1 MIKFVF
7 PLLLLIM
14 AEITAFAQTTKSE
27 ADKLTTLLQAY
38 DEAYLKMF
46 PFNATS
52 RGDYRYND
60 QFDINTEAHR
70 KQEKDLYTQY
80 LQKLKGVDRQKLAK
94 QDLLNYEVFLYSLE
108 NSLKVTELDNH
119 LQPIN
124 QFFSM
129 TTDFARNGSGA
140 GIHPFKTE
148 KDYDD
153 FLKRITKYG
162 EWTDTTIHNMRM
174 GMAKGVVQ
182 PKILM
187 EKVLPQLQAMV
198 VKDVKES
205 VFYKPVANMPASFS
219 TQAKTRL
226 ENAYTQAI
234 QNQIIPSY
242 RKLHDFIQN
251 EYLPKSRTTIG
262 FSDLPSGKQKYAF
275 LVQSYTTTSLS
286 PDQIFDIGMKEVQ
299 RIRGEME
306 KVKDQVGFK
315 GDLQAFLKNLNTDP
329 KLYPF
334 KTEEEVLQAY
344 RAIHTK
350 MQPQLAKTFNLVPK
364 AQFEVRAVEKYRAAT
379 VAAHYMRPTADGSRP
394 GVFYAPIVDPQKY
407 NYYQMEALFLH
418 EAIPGHH
425 YQLALQQEQTHLP
438 NLRKFGGFGAY
449 IEGWGLYAEGLGKEL
464 GLYTDPYQYLGRLG
478 GDMHRALRLVLD
490 VGIHHKGWSR
500 QQAIDFSLEN
510 ETYSEQFI
518 ISEVERYMAIPGQA
532 LSYKIGELKILELRN
547 KAQKTLGNKFD
558 IKAFH
563 DEILKDGALP
573 LAVLET
579 KINLWI
585 NTQAKATEAKA
596 GNKN

>member
-1 MIKFVF
+1 
-7 PLLLLIM
+7 
-14 AEITAFAQTTKSE
+14 
-27 ADKLTTLLQAY
+27 
-38 DEAYLKMF
+38 
-46 PFNATS
+46 
-52 RGDYRYND
+52 
-60 QFDINTEAHR
+60 
-70 KQEKDLYTQY
+70 
-80 LQKLKGVDRQKLAK
+80 
-94 QDLLNYEVFLYSLE
+94 
-108 NSLKVTELDNH
+108 
-119 LQPIN
+119 
-124 QFFSM
+124 
-129 TTDFARNGSGA
+129 
-140 GIHPFKTE
+140 
-148 KDYDD
+148 
-153 FLKRITKYG
+153 
-162 EWTDTTIHNMRM
+162 
-174 GMAKGVVQ
+174 
-182 PKILM
+182 
-187 EKVLPQLQAMV
+187 
-198 VKDVKES
+198 
-205 VFYKPVANMPASFS
+205 
-219 TQAKTRL
+219 
-226 ENAYTQAI
+226 
-234 QNQIIPSY
+234 
-242 RKLHDFIQN
+242 
-251 EYLPKSRTTIG
+251 
-262 FSDLPSGKQKYAF
+262 
-275 LVQSYTTTSLS
+275 
-286 PDQIFDIGMKEVQ
+286 
-299 RIRGEME
+299 
-306 KVKDQVGFK
+306 
-315 GDLQAFLKNLNTDP
+315 
-329 KLYPF
+329 
-334 KTEEEVLQAY
+334 
-344 RAIHTK
+344 
-350 MQPQLAKTFNLVPK
+350 
-364 AQFEVRAVEKYRAAT
+364 
-379 VAAHYMRPTADGSRP
+379 MRPTADGSRP